1 MDRLVRLIEEAALA
15 IEGVVNP
22 TPIVYSRTFSDTFG
36 LEVFFKLENLQ
47 KTGSFKARGAY
58 NKISKLKAAGET
70 KGVIAASSGNHA
82 QGVAWAA
89 ALCKV
94 RSVIVM
100 PETAPIIKRVATK
113 GYGAEVILHGTSFT
127 DAFVRAEEVAK
138 DRDLS
143 FVHAFDDELIV
154 AGQGTIGLEIA
165 EQMPDIDTVIVP
177 VGGGGLISG
186 IATGL
191 KSRLPKVQV
200 IGVQAKAYTSAL
212 DSVKKGRLVAGKSEP
227 TIADGIAIKKIG
239 KLPFKYI
246 EKNVDKIVSV
256 GEESIA
262 EAVLKLLERKKLS
275 VEGAGAV
282 GLAALMEGKIKLG
295 NAKKSG
301 NAKKKKVLVLL
312 SGGNIDVTML
322 DRVIRLGLQKEGRIF
337 KFTTIINDKPGALA
351 SLTAIIAE
359 SRSNILQMHHQRDAA
374 YVPIGMT
381 RLEVILEVEDRTHS
395 ARLVKSME
403 REGYQVGGE

>member
-1 MDRLVRLIEEAALA
+1 VDRLAGLIEEAAVTTS
-15 IEGVVNP
+15 GVINP
-22 TPIVYSRTFSDTFG
+22 TPIVCSSTFSKAFG
-36 LEVFFKLENLQ
+36 FEVYFKLENLQ

-58 NKISKLKAAGET
+58 NKLSKLRTGGRI

-100 PETAPIIKRVATK
+100 PETAPIIKRVATR
-113 GYGAEVILHGTSFT
+113 GYGAEVILHGSSFAE
-127 DAFVRAEEVAK
+127 AFSRAEEVAK
-138 DRDLS
+138 ERGLS
-143 FVHAFDDELIV
+143 FVHAFDDELIM

-165 EQMPDIDTVIVP
+165 RDMPDLDIVIVP

-186 IATGL
+186 IATAL
-191 KSRLPKVQV
+191 KSKLPKVKV

-246 EKNVDKIVSV
+246 KKNVDRIVSV
-256 GEESIA
+256 GEETIA

-282 GLAALMEGKIKLG
+282 GLAALMEGKIKAG
-295 NAKKSG
+295 NSRKP
-301 NAKKKKVLVLL
+301 KKVLVVL

-337 KFTTIINDKPGALA
+337 KFTTVISDKPGALSA
-351 SLTAIIAE
+351 LTSIIAE
-359 SRSNILQMHHQRDAA
+359 LKSNILQMHHQRDAA
-374 YVPIGMT
+374 YVPIGST
-381 RLEVILEVEDRTHS
+381 RLEVILEVEDRGHS
-395 ARLVKSME
+395 ARVVAALE
-403 REGYQVGGE
+403 AEGYEVGGE

>member
-1 MDRLVRLIEEAALA
+1 MDRLVRLIEEAVVTTS
-15 IEGVVNP
+15 GVVTR
-22 TPIVYSRTFSDTFG
+22 TPIVYSRTFSETFG
-36 LEVFFKLENLQ
+36 IEVFFKLENLQ

-58 NKISKLKAAGET
+58 NKIKNLKKQGEV

-94 RSVIVM
+94 KSVIVM

-113 GYGAEVILHGTSFT
+113 GYGAEVILHGSSFS
-127 DAFVRAEEVAK
+127 DAFGRAEEVAK
-138 DRDLS
+138 ERGLS
-143 FVHAFDDELIV
+143 FVHAFDDELIM

-165 EQMPDIDTVIVP
+165 EQMPDLDMVIVP

-191 KSRLPKVQV
+191 KSRLPKARV
-200 IGVQAKAYTSAL
+200 IGVQARAYTSAL
-212 DSVKKGRLVAGKSEP
+212 DSLKKGRLVAGKSEP

-246 EKNVDKIVSV
+246 KKNVDKIVSV
-256 GEESIA
+256 GEETIA

-282 GLAALMEGKIKLG
+282 GLAALMEGKIK
-295 NAKKSG
+295 SG
-301 NAKKKKVLVLL
+301 KAKKKKVLILL

-337 KFTTIINDKPGALA
+337 KFTTIISDKPGALA
-351 SLTAIIAE
+351 LLTSIIAE
-359 SRSNILQMHHQRDAA
+359 SKSNILQMHHQRDAA
-374 YVPIGMT
+374 YVPIGST
-381 RLEVILEVEDRTHS
+381 RLEVILEVEDRNHS
-395 ARLVKSME
+395 VRVVAALE
-403 REGYQVGGE
+403 AAGYEVSVE

>member
-1 MDRLVRLIEEAALA
+1 VDRLAGLIEEAAVT
-15 IEGVVNP
+15 ISGVVNS
-22 TPIVYSRTFSDTFG
+22 TPVLYSRTFSEAFG
-36 LEVFFKLENLQ
+36 LEVYFKLENLQ

-58 NKISKLKAAGET
+58 NKIKKLGRV

-94 RSVIVM
+94 SSVIVM

-113 GYGAEVILHGTSFT
+113 GYGAEVILHGSSFAE
-127 DAFVRAEEVAK
+127 AFSRAEQVA
-138 DRDLS
+138 RERGLA
-143 FVHAFDDELIV
+143 FIHAFDDELIM

-165 EQMPDIDTVIVP
+165 DEMPDVDIVVVP

-186 IATGL
+186 VATGL
-191 KSRLPKVQV
+191 KSRLPKVKV
-200 IGVQAKAYTSAL
+200 IGVQARAYTSAL
-212 DSVKKGRLVAGKSEP
+212 DSVRKGRLVAGSSGP

-239 KLPFKYI
+239 RLPFKYI
-246 EKNVDKIVSV
+246 KRNVDRIVSV
-256 GEESIA
+256 GEATIA

-282 GLAALMEGKIKLG
+282 GLAALMEGRIKPG
-295 NAKKSG
+295 G
-301 NAKKKKVLVLL
+301 VKKKKALILL

-337 KFTTIINDKPGALA
+337 KFTVVISDKPGAL
-351 SLTAIIAE
+351 SELTSIIAG
-359 SRSNILQMHHQRDAA
+359 SKSNILQLHHQRDAA
-374 YVPIGMT
+374 SVPIGRT
-381 RLEVILEVEDRTHS
+381 RLEVILEVEDRDHS
-395 ARLVKSME
+395 ARVVAALE
-403 REGYQVGGE
+403 ADGYEVGSGG

>member
-1 MDRLVRLIEEAALA
+1 MDRLVGLIEEAALT

-22 TPIVYSRTFSDTFG
+22 TPIVYSRTFSETFG
-36 LEVFFKLENLQ
+36 MEIFFKLENLQ

-58 NKISKLKAAGET
+58 NKISKLKAAGKV

-94 RSVIVM
+94 KSVIVM

-113 GYGAEVILHGTSFT
+113 GYGAEVFLHGTSFS
-127 DAFVRAEEVAK
+127 DAFARAEEVAK
-138 DRDLS
+138 ERGLS

-165 EQMPDIDTVIVP
+165 EQMPDVDTVIVP

-191 KSRLPKVQV
+191 KSRLPKVRV
-200 IGVQAKAYTSAL
+200 IGVQARAYTSAL
-212 DSVKKGRLVAGKSEP
+212 DSFKKGRLVAGKSEP

-246 EKNVDKIVSV
+246 KKNVDKIVSV
-256 GEESIA
+256 GEETIA

-282 GLAALMEGKIKLG
+282 GLAALMEGKVKL
-295 NAKKSG
+295 G
-301 NAKKKKVLVLL
+301 NAKKKKVLILL

-322 DRVIRLGLQKEGRIF
+322 DRVIKLGLQKEGRIF
-337 KFTTIINDKPGALA
+337 KFTTVIDDKPGAL
-351 SLTAIIAE
+351 SLLTSIIAE
-359 SRSNILQMHHQRDAA
+359 SKSNILQMHHQRDAA
-374 YVPIGMT
+374 CVPIGST
-381 RLEVILEVEDRTHS
+381 RLEVILEVEDRIHS
-395 ARLVKSME
+395 AQVVAAME
-403 REGYQVGGE
+403 RAGYEVGCG